1 MTCLLGEQFGFHQK
15 SHVMTSLA
23 HEITNAS
30 TALTLQFQPEA
41 VPVDRHQWREVLDK
55 FVYVGLVYVTWPV
68 TTHRLTA

>member
-1 MTCLLGEQFGFHQK
+1 MTCLLGEQFGLHQK

-41 VPVDRHQWREVLDK
+41 VPVNRYQCQDVVDK
-55 FVYVGLVYVTWPV
+55 FVNVGLVCVTWLV
-68 TTHRLTA
+68 TKHRLAA